1 MGSTI
6 GLHPETLRHAIE
18 AADDGIY
25 ITDPSGTILFANR
38 AILETTGYS
47 ESEFVGQRTSIFRS
61 GEMSEAYYSRLWT
74 TVKAGRVWREIIV
87 NRRKTGE
94 TYEASQTITPVLD
107 DEGEIEVFIAVQ
119 RELTRQRELEA
130 ELREAQTEIERLL
143 TEKETQLGEVYHRTK
158 NDLFLLES
166 LFRVHASEATSDE
179 ARATLE
185 EAAGR
190 ASALG
195 RMYSLL
201 ESHSQSMP
209 ARLPIDDLLR
219 ELVEGLAATQ
229 LPATARVSLDSEPVR
244 VEPRVA
250 TTVCLVTYELVLNAV
265 KYAFADASQPQLEIR
280 AHAPGR
286 AALELTVRDNGPGLP
301 GDVVNGERTGSGLRT
316 VSLLARQYGGTLIA
330 RNEAGAVVGFRIRT
344 DR

>member
-6 GLHPETLRHAIE
+6 GLRPETLKHAIE

-25 ITDPSGTILFANR
+25 IADPAGTILFANR
-38 AILETTGYS
+38 AILEITGYG
-47 ESEFVGQRTSIFRS
+47 EDEFVGQRTSIFRS
-61 GEMSEAYYSRLWT
+61 GEMSDAYYRRLWN
-74 TVKAGRVWREIIV
+74 TVSSGRVWREIII
-87 NRRKTGE
+87 NRRKSGE
-94 TYEASQTITPVLD
+94 HYEASQTITPVLD
-107 DEGEIEVFIAVQ
+107 GDGDIEVFIAVQ
-119 RELTRQRELEA
+119 RELTRQRELES

-143 TEKETQLGEVYHRTK
+143 TEKETQLGEAYHRTK

-166 LFRVHASEATSDE
+166 LFRVHASEASSGD

-201 ESHSQSMP
+201 ESHSESVP
-209 ARLPIDDLLR
+209 GRLPLDHLLR
-219 ELVEGLAATQ
+219 ELVQGLAATQ
-229 LPATARVSLDSEPVR
+229 LPATARVSLQCESVLVDS
-244 VEPRVA
+244 RVA
-250 TTVCLVTYELVLNAV
+250 TTVSLVTYELVLNAV
-265 KYAFADASQPQLEIR
+265 KYALGETARPVLEIR
-280 AHAPGR
+280 ASAPD
-286 AALELTVRDNGPGLP
+286 AATLELTVHDTGPGLP
-301 GDVVNGERTGSGLRT
+301 DDVVNGERTGSGLRT

-330 RNEAGAVVGFRIRT
+330 RNERGAVVGLRIRT